1 MGKDRTQRD
10 TIDFMEHGNTH
21 YCLAWLRC
29 SGSSFQLITTF
40 PSMVERSWPS
50 AQMLNDTA
58 STRVSE
64 RMFEEHATLD
74 SP

>member
-1 MGKDRTQRD
+1 MGKDRTQHD

-21 YCLAWLRC
+21 YCLAGF
-29 SGSSFQLITTF
+29 GSSVQLITTF
-40 PSMVERSWPS
+40 PSMVERSRPS

-64 RMFEEHATLD
+64 RLFEEQTTLD